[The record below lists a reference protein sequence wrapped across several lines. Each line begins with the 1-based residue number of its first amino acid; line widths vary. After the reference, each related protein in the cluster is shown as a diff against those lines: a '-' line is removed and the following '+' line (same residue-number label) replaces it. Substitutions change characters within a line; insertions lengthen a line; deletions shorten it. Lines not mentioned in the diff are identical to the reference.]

1 MFRYKVNMYR
11 LREERD
17 IEPETMA
24 NLVSSSLYEKRF
36 GPYFVSPVIAGI
48 NQHSQKPFVC
58 GFDSI
63 GYVLVMCFSWFFVFV
78 WRGMWGGVLME
89 VLGGIGASISQ
100 RTLSSAVRRVT
111 SCLVPARACGSRI
124 W

>member
-63 GYVLVMCFSWFFVFV
+63 GYVFSHYEFLFGLV
-78 WRGMWGGVLME
+78 GGCGGGLME
-89 VLGGIGASISQ
+89 VLGWIGASISQ